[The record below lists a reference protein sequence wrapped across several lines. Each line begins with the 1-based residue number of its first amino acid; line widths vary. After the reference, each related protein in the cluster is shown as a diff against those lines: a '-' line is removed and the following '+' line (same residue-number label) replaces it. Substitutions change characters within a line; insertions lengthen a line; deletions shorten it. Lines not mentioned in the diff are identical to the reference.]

1 MPRLFVGIDA
11 GDAVRSAVGRV
22 LPRLRELSPRSKWVP
37 VENLHLT
44 VVFLGSVDEARLPLY
59 VRALDESV
67 RGHAAVTLTLKGG
80 GAFGSRGRPRVL
92 WAGVEGAE
100 SLRGLH
106 TDAERLFE
114 TLGHAKETR
123 VWSPHL
129 TLARARDPHGDR
141 ELAACVPVLEEAL
154 HAGTEAGAGAGVPL
168 PVKELV
174 LFQSHTGPGGA
185 RYEALHRSLLGS
197 SP

>member
-1 MPRLFVGIDA
+1 MPRLFAGIDA
-11 GDAVRSAVGRV
+11 GDAVRSAVGEV

-44 VVFLGSVDEARLPLY
+44 VVFLGSVEEARLPLY
-59 VRALDESV
+59 VRALDEAV
-67 RGHAAVTLTLKGG
+67 RGHAAVTLRMKGG

-92 WAGVEGAE
+92 WAGVEGVE
-100 SLRGLH
+100 SLRALH
-106 TDAERLFE
+106 ADAERLFE
-114 TLGHAKETR
+114 GLGHAKETR

-154 HAGTEAGAGAGVPL
+154 SASGPQASAVPL
-168 PVKELV
+168 PVTELV

-185 RYEALHRSLLGS
+185 RYEAVHRSLLGS